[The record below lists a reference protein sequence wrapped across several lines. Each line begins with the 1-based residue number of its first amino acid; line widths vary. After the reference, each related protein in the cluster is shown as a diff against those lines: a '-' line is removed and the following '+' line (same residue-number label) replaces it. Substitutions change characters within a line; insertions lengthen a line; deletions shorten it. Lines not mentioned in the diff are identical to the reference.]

1 MRTLLSIKTLL
12 GSGLLLLLAGC
23 SSSNNN
29 GSNKLIDRG
38 EYKIDT
44 HYPSVAKNERVR
56 FLVLHYTATDDAE
69 SLRLLTQGDVSAH
82 YLVTTHPANVGGKP
96 VVLQLV
102 PEEQRAWHAGVSNW
116 QGRSS
121 LNDTSIGIEIV
132 NKGFTEGMLRREWYP
147 YNESQIEL
155 IERLSKDI
163 IQRYN
168 IEPTAVVAHSDIA
181 PMRKSDP
188 GPLFPWKRL
197 AEQGVGAWP
206 DDATVAQYIGGRNK
220 QDMASV
226 EVIQQALA
234 RYGYQIPQSGE
245 LDDETR
251 QVIKAFQMHFR
262 AADFSGVPDVETEA
276 IALALVEKYRPL
288 NP

>member
-1 MRTLLSIKTLL
+1 MRKLLST
-12 GSGLLLLLAGC
+12 GLLLLLAGC
-23 SSSNNN
+23 SSSHRDNPHQ
-29 GSNKLIDRG
+29 LIDRG
-38 EYKIDT
+38 EYKVDT
-44 HYPSVAKNERVR
+44 STPSIAQNERVR

-82 YLVTTHPANVGGKP
+82 YLVKTHPESLDGKP

-102 PEEQRAWHAGVSNW
+102 PESQRAWHAGVSYW
-116 QGRSS
+116 QGRNS

-132 NKGFTEGMLRREWYP
+132 NRGFTERMLRREWYP

-155 IERLSKDI
+155 IERLTKDI
-163 IQRYN
+163 VERYN
-168 IEPTAVVAHSDIA
+168 IDPANVVAHSDIA
-181 PMRKSDP
+181 PLRKSDP

-197 AEQGVGAWP
+197 ATQGIGAWP
-206 DDATVAQYIGGRNK
+206 DDATVIKYIAGRNK
-220 QDMASV
+220 HDMASV
-226 EVIQQALA
+226 SIIQQTLA

-245 LDDETR
+245 LDNETR

-262 AADFSGVPDVETEA
+262 AQDFSGIPDVETEA

-288 NP
+288 HP

>member
-1 MRTLLSIKTLL
+1 MRKLLST
-12 GSGLLLLLAGC
+12 GLLLLLAGC
-23 SSSNNN
+23 SSSHRDNPPQ
-29 GSNKLIDRG
+29 LIDRG
-38 EYKIDT
+38 EYKVDT
-44 HYPSVAKNERVR
+44 STPSIAQNERVR

-82 YLVTTHPANVGGKP
+82 YLVKTYPESLNGKP

-102 PEEQRAWHAGVSNW
+102 PESQRAWHAGVSYW
-116 QGRSS
+116 QGRNN

-132 NKGFTEGMLRREWYP
+132 NRGFTERMLRREWYA

-155 IERLSKDI
+155 IERLTKDI
-163 IQRYN
+163 VERYN
-168 IEPTAVVAHSDIA
+168 IDPANVVAHSDIA
-181 PMRKSDP
+181 PLRKSDP

-197 AEQGVGAWP
+197 AEQGIGAWP
-206 DDATVAQYIGGRNK
+206 DDATVNKYINGRNMSG
-220 QDMASV
+220 MASV
-226 EVIQQALA
+226 TIIQQALA

-245 LDDETR
+245 LDNETK

-262 AADFSGVPDVETEA
+262 AQNFSGIPDVETEA

-288 NP
+288 HP

>member
-1 MRTLLSIKTLL
+1 MRKLLST
-12 GSGLLLLLAGC
+12 GLLLLLAGC
-23 SSSNNN
+23 SSSHRDNPHQ
-29 GSNKLIDRG
+29 LIDRG
-38 EYKIDT
+38 EYKVDT
-44 HYPSVAKNERVR
+44 STPSIAQNERVR

-82 YLVTTHPANVGGKP
+82 YLVKTHPESLDGKP

-102 PEEQRAWHAGVSNW
+102 PESQRAWHAGVSYW
-116 QGRSS
+116 QGRNS

-132 NKGFTEGMLRREWYP
+132 NRGFTERMLRREWYP

-155 IERLSKDI
+155 IERLTKDI
-163 IQRYN
+163 VERYN
-168 IEPTAVVAHSDIA
+168 IDPANVVAHSDIA
-181 PMRKSDP
+181 PLRKSDP

-197 AEQGVGAWP
+197 ATQGIGAWP
-206 DDATVAQYIGGRNK
+206 DDVTVIKYIAGRNK
-220 QDMASV
+220 HDMASV
-226 EVIQQALA
+226 SIIQQTLA

-262 AADFSGVPDVETEA
+262 AQDFSGIPDVETEA

-288 NP
+288 HP

>member
-1 MRTLLSIKTLL
+1 MRKLLST
-12 GSGLLLLLAGC
+12 GLLLLLAGC
-23 SSSNNN
+23 SSPHRDNPHQ
-29 GSNKLIDRG
+29 LIDRG
-38 EYKIDT
+38 EYKVDT
-44 HYPSVAKNERVR
+44 STPSIAQNERVR

-82 YLVTTHPANVGGKP
+82 YLVKTHPESLDGKP

-102 PEEQRAWHAGVSNW
+102 PESQRAWHAGVSYW
-116 QGRSS
+116 QGRNS

-132 NKGFTEGMLRREWYP
+132 NRGFTERMLRREWYP

-155 IERLSKDI
+155 IERLTKDI
-163 IQRYN
+163 VERYN
-168 IEPTAVVAHSDIA
+168 IDPANVVAHSDIA
-181 PMRKSDP
+181 PLRKSDP

-197 AEQGVGAWP
+197 ATQGIGAWP
-206 DDATVAQYIGGRNK
+206 DDATVIKYIAGRNK
-220 QDMASV
+220 HDMASV
-226 EVIQQALA
+226 SIIQQTLA

-262 AADFSGVPDVETEA
+262 AQDFSGIPDVETEA

-288 NP
+288 HP

>member
-1 MRTLLSIKTLL
+1 MRKLLST
-12 GSGLLLLLAGC
+12 GLLLLLAGC
-23 SSSNNN
+23 SSPHRDNPHQ
-29 GSNKLIDRG
+29 LIDRG
-38 EYKIDT
+38 EYKVDT
-44 HYPSVAKNERVR
+44 STPSVAKNERVR

-82 YLVTTHPANVGGKP
+82 YLVKTHPESLDGKP
-96 VVLQLV
+96 IVLQLV
-102 PEEQRAWHAGVSNW
+102 PESQRAWHAGVSYW

-132 NKGFTEGMLRREWYP
+132 NRGFTERMLHREWYP

-155 IERLSKDI
+155 IERLTKDI
-163 IQRYN
+163 VERYN
-168 IEPTAVVAHSDIA
+168 IEPANVVAHSDIA
-181 PMRKSDP
+181 PLRKSDP

-197 AEQGVGAWP
+197 ATQGIGAWP
-206 DDATVAQYIGGRNK
+206 DDATVAKYINGRNK
-220 QDMASV
+220 SDGASV
-226 EVIQQALA
+226 SIIQQALA

-262 AADFSGVPDVETEA
+262 AQDFSGIPDVETEA

-288 NP
+288 HP